1 MIKSINRLDVPDG
14 KYYGVY
20 SSNNI
25 RLYDILVKEFIY
37 INADKQDVIIEFL
50 VDKSIKSIGT
60 KVPVD
65 IIDGWAYINISLQE
79 TRELKLNI
87 ITK

>member
-1 MIKSINRLDVPDG
+1 M
-14 KYYGVY
+14 
-20 SSNNI
+20 
-25 RLYDILVKEFIY
+25 
-37 INADKQDVIIEFL
+37 
-50 VDKSIKSIGT
+50 GT

>member
-20 SSNNI
+20 SSDNI
-25 RLYDILVKEFIY
+25 RLYEILVKEFIY
-37 INADKQDVIIEFL
+37 INADKQDFIIEFK
-50 VDKSIKSIGT
+50 VDRAIKSMGT

-65 IIDGWAYINISLQE
+65 IIDGCAYINISLQE
-79 TRELKLNI
+79 TREIKLNI

>member
-20 SSNNI
+20 SSDNI
-25 RLYDILVKEFIY
+25 RLYEITIKEFIY
-37 INADKQDVIIEFL
+37 INADKQDVIIEFK
-50 VDKSIKSIGT
+50 VDKGIRSMGT
-60 KVPVD
+60 KVSVD

>member
-1 MIKSINRLDVPDG
+1 MTKSINKLDVPDG
-14 KYYGVY
+14 KYYGVW

-25 RLYDILVKEFIY
+25 RLYDIVVKEFLY
-37 INADKQDVIIEFL
+37 INADKQDVIKEFF
-50 VDKSIKSIGT
+50 VDRTIKSMGT

-79 TRELKLNI
+79 VRELKLNI

>member
-25 RLYDILVKEFIY
+25 RLYDIVVKEFIY
-37 INADKQDVIIEFL
+37 INADKQDVIMEFK
-50 VDKSIKSIGT
+50 VDRIIKSMGT

-65 IIDGWAYINISLQE
+65 IIDGWAYINISLQQ